1 MNPPGKELWPAISMH
16 GRICRLLLLYL
27 FAMECVAEEKEE
39 SQVQKLVVENLVS
52 HGSKLRAAAA
62 SKKPH

>member
-1 MNPPGKELWPAISMH
+1 
-16 GRICRLLLLYL
+16 
-27 FAMECVAEEKEE
+27 MECVAEEKEE
-39 SQVQKLVVENLVS
+39 SQVQKLAVENLVS